1 MKLSVSQAAR
11 AAGRSKSQISRL
23 MKNGRLSADRSVP
36 SRPMVDA
43 SELLR
48 VFPGAD
54 VGKRDATF
62 PRATSETPRETG
74 ALQAHLDLLLD
85 ERDRLRAELDRERA
99 ERREERDQQRQERER
114 LIGVV
119 ESAQRALADLRPRP
133 PDPATETRGL
143 WRRLF
148 RG

>member
-48 VFPGAD
+48 VFPDAD
-54 VGKRDATF
+54 VGKRDETF

-74 ALQAHLDLLLD
+74 ASRLDVLLD

-99 ERREERDQQRQERER
+99 ERRDERDQQRRERER
-114 LIGVV
+114 LIGVLEAV
-119 ESAQRALADLRPRP
+119 QHQLADMRPRP
-133 PDPATETRGL
+133 PATETRGL

>member
-1 MKLSVSQAAR
+1 
-11 AAGRSKSQISRL
+11 
-23 MKNGRLSADRSVP
+23 
-36 SRPMVDA
+36 MVDA

-99 ERREERDQQRQERER
+99 EWRDERDQQRRERER
-114 LIGVV
+114 LIGVLEAV
-119 ESAQRALADLRPRP
+119 QHQLADMRPRP
-133 PDPATETRGL
+133 PATETRGL

>member
-48 VFPGAD
+48 VFPDAD
-54 VGKRDATF
+54 VGKRNETF
-62 PRATSETPRETG
+62 PRATSETSQETV
-74 ALQAHLDLLLD
+74 ASRLDVLLD

-133 PDPATETRGL
+133 PDPATETREL